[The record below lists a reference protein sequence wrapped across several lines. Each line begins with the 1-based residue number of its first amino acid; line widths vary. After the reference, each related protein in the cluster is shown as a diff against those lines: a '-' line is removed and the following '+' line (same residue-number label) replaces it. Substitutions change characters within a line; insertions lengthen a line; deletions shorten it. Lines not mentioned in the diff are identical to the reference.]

1 MVEKGDVFKD
11 QANKYL
17 DEILEKM
24 SEKSLANLITQR
36 GSARLNDA
44 VLLLRSTA
52 EWKDIIEAAITT
64 KKYDTTIVAKLID
77 KAIPTPQSVKSDPDE
92 GFILEIE
99 HIYLPTISVGQTMNS
114 KESNDSTKIQVS
126 SSSDSGNDSK

>member
-1 MVEKGDVFKD
+1 MVEKGDIFKD

-44 VLLLRSTA
+44 VLLLRSTM

-77 KAIPTPQSVKSDPDE
+77 KAIPTPQSIKSDPEE

-99 HIYLPTISVGQTMNS
+99 HIYP
-114 KESNDSTKIQVS
+114 KEEKSIE
-126 SSSDSGNDSK
+126 